1 MSLDWWSAMA
11 LLGNTTGVQHLGA
24 PAACRENVQRS
35 VRGNTSHT
43 FAPAASWHADVATLD
58 NFRCERVP
66 CDEDVCAV
74 GNQP

>member
-1 MSLDWWSAMA
+1 MSLAWWSAMA

-43 FAPAASWHADVATLD
+43 VATAASWHADVATLD
-58 NFRCERVP
+58 NFRCE
-66 CDEDVCAV
+66 
-74 GNQP
+74 